1 MPKLKLKIITPE
13 RVLLEG
19 EVDSLSCPTQMGE
32 ITILPHHI
40 PLVANL
46 QPGEMKAITDGEP
59 RLMAITGGV
68 LEVRPG
74 NEIVVLADAAE
85 EADEIDLARAEEAKT
100 RARTIMSEQTMS
112 DEEYAATAASLEK
125 SLARIR
131 VAQKGKYRKIHSTP
145 ESIQ

>member
-1 MPKLKLKIITPE
+1 MVKLKLKIITPE
-13 RVLLEG
+13 RVLLES
-19 EVDSLSCPTQMGE
+19 EVDSLSVPTQMGE

-46 QPGEMKAITDGEP
+46 RPGEMKAITDGEP

-100 RARTIMSEQTMS
+100 RARKIMSQQIMS
-112 DEEYAATAASLEK
+112 DEEYASTAASLEK

-131 VAQKGKYRKIHSTP
+131 VAQKGKYRKIHTP
-145 ESIQ
+145 ENIQ